1 MFVVATLST
10 SILIQWSLITDVEP
24 SGYIITYSN
33 TNTQCF
39 NDTRTISI
47 TDASAEGSNIPDLQE
62 GTEYRINVILER
74 VDGATADEDIVIA
87 TTAFIGIY
95 INA

>member
-1 MFVVATLST
+1 MFVVASLST
-10 SILIQWSLITDVEP
+10 SILLQWSVIADVEP

-47 TDASAEGSNIPDLQE
+47 TNASAEDSNIPDLQE

-74 VDGATADEDIVIA
+74 VDGATDEDIVIE
-87 TTAFIGIY
+87 TTAFAGTY
-95 INA
+95 IH

>member
-1 MFVVATLST
+1 MFVVASLST
-10 SILIQWSLITDVEP
+10 SILLQWSVIADVEP

-39 NDTRTISI
+39 NDTGTISI

-62 GTEYRINVILER
+62 GTEYIINVILDR
-74 VDGATADEDIVIA
+74 VDGAIDVDIVIA

-95 INA
+95 INT